1 MATTNTHTSNG
12 VKLLGEVIVPGASHM
27 IDGNM
32 RTGGLHLV
40 GALGALALLGGG
52 GAGLLASMLIR
63 GNSFTT
69 STLHKPLH
77 RAVMDREGAAT
88 T

>member
-1 MATTNTHTSNG
+1 MATTSHTSNG

-32 RTGGLHLV
+32 RTGGLHLA
-40 GALGALALLGGG
+40 GALASLALLGGG
-52 GAGLLASMLIR
+52 GLGLLAGMLIR
-63 GNSFTT
+63 GNSYTT
-69 STLHKPLH
+69 STVHKPLH
-77 RAVMDREGAAT
+77 RAVMDRDGAAT

>member
-1 MATTNTHTSNG
+1 MATNPQTTNG
-12 VKLLGEVIVPGASHM
+12 VKLLGEILVPGASHM

-32 RTGGLHLV
+32 RMGGLHLA
-40 GALGALALLGGG
+40 GALASLALLGGG
-52 GAGLLASMLIR
+52 GAGLLAGMLIR

-77 RAVMDREGAAT
+77 RAVADKGAAET
-88 T
+88 A